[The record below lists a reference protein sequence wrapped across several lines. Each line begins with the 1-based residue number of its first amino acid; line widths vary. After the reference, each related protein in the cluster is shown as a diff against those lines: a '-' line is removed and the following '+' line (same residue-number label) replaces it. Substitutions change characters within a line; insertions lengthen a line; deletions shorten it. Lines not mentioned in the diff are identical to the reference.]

1 MKRIALVVGTRP
13 EAIKLGPVYRAL
25 ANSGRAEPTVILS
38 GQHGDI
44 LDPLIELFGLDRRIE
59 LGVLPDG
66 DLVSF
71 GGRLMSHMGR
81 AFDAGEY
88 DVVAVQGD
96 TTSALIGAIVA
107 AYQKR
112 RVAHVEAGLR
122 TPSIAEPFPEELN
135 RRVISRAAHWHFAP
149 TIGAADNLR
158 RDATD
163 GEILVVGNTVVDAA
177 LWTAAHRSTS
187 ALVHERFPTLRLRKY
202 VVVTAHRRES
212 FGPAMHGIAAAVAKI
227 ATRHPEFD
235 IILPLH
241 PNPNA
246 SDPFKAIVGEHPNVF
261 MTEPLPYQLVIGLIA
276 GAYAILTDSGGLQ
289 EEAPSFGV
297 PVLVLREVTERPEGI
312 AAGCSVLVGTAQE
325 RILDAFEML
334 VRQGLD
340 HDARLMVG
348 NPYGDGRSADRIA
361 AALLEERS

>member
-25 ANSGRAEPTVILS
+25 ADGRGAEPTVILS
-38 GQHGDI
+38 GQHGEV
-44 LDPLIELFGLDRRIE
+44 LDPLIQLFGLDRRIE

-71 GGRLMSHMGR
+71 AGRLTSSMGR
-81 AFDAGEY
+81 AFDAGQY
-88 DVVAVQGD
+88 DAVLVQGD
-96 TTSALIGAIVA
+96 TTSALVGAVVA

-122 TPSIAEPFPEELN
+122 TPCISEPFPEELN
-135 RRVISRAAHWHFAP
+135 RRIISRVARWHFAP
-149 TIGAADNLR
+149 TAGAADNLR
-158 RDATD
+158 REATD

-177 LWTAAHRSTS
+177 LWTAAHQST
-187 ALVHERFPTLRLRKY
+187 AGLVHARFPTLRLRKY

-212 FGPAMHGIAAAVAKI
+212 FGPAMREIAEAVANI
-227 ATRHPEFD
+227 AIRYPELD

-246 SDPFKAIVGEHPNVF
+246 SGPFKAVVGEHPNVF
-261 MTEPLPYQLVIGLIA
+261 MTEPLPYQLVVGLIA

-312 AAGCSVLVGTAQE
+312 AAGCSILVGTAQD
-325 RILDAFEML
+325 RILNAFDALAREG
-334 VRQGLD
+334 VD
-340 HDARLMVG
+340 HDALRMVA
-348 NPYGDGRSADRIA
+348 NPYGDGQSAERIA
-361 AALLEERS
+361 AALLGE